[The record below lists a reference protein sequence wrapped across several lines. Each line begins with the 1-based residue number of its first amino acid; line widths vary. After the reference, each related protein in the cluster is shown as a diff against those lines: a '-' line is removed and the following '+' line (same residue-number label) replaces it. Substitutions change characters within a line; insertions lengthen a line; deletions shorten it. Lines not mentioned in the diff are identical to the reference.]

1 MADLTPR
8 TRSESFLNGEDLEP
22 ITRREHFYAGR
33 ENELPEGHQEPET
46 REEWFIQKYR
56 EAGDVT
62 VESLSITENGTYTAP
77 SGKAYSPVS
86 VNVPLPSNAYLLQ
99 SIENVNIATFADGTD
114 NFVKSLEVT
123 IEPIQSGSGEPSP
136 SNIRPIIGWDEVNVT
151 VADDLENPT
160 ASNVYTIDLDGTRYG
175 CKLDVINGVLTVD
188 EVNVFLKDLTFTRQ
202 ARGSNV
208 GGYYFRAEIDDN
220 AISDTDAT
228 QLYSH
233 GVSNNPYTSKENCA
247 RAFESSAYLF
257 VGFSDEMN
265 ITTLADFNTW
275 VSNNQNASICY
286 KIKTPIEVQLTPTII
301 KSLQGENNFFAST
314 GEIELL
320 QYWGEVS

>member
-33 ENELPEGHQEPET
+33 ENELPEGHQEPKT

-86 VNVPLPSNAYLLQ
+86 VNVPLPSNAYLLK
-99 SIENVNIATFADGTD
+99 SIENVDIATFTDGTD
-114 NFVKSLEVT
+114 NFLKSLEVA
-123 IEPIQSGSGEPSP
+123 IEPVQSGSGEPSP
-136 SNIRPIIGWDEVNVT
+136 TNIRPISGWNECKVT

-160 ASNVYTIDLDGTRYG
+160 VSNVYIIDLDGTRYG
-175 CKLDVINGVLTVD
+175 GKVDLVNGGGKDRLGYVDLGTLNWDLQGNPNTFQAIVSDMLTPSNNIMCSHYPTIPASTSGANMPDKSIKTYGTSSAKYIIVKDSRYSDVASFKTAMNGVQLLY
-188 EVNVFLKDLTFTRQ
+188 EL
-202 ARGSNV
+202 
-208 GGYYFRAEIDDN
+208 
-220 AISDTDAT
+220 AT
-228 QLYSH
+228 Q
-233 GVSNNPYTSKENCA
+233 
-247 RAFESSAYLF
+247 
-257 VGFSDEMN
+257 
-265 ITTLADFNTW
+265 TTYDT
-275 VSNNQNASICY
+275 Q
-286 KIKTPIEVQLTPTII
+286 PTAI
-301 KSLQGENNFFAST
+301 KSLQGDNNFFAST

-320 QYWGEVS
+320 QYWGR